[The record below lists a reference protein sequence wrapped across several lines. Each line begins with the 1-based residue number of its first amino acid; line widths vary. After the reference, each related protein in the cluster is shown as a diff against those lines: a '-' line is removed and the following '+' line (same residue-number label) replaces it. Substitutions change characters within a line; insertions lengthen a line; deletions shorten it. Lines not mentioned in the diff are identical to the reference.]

1 MILKHVIVGLLR
13 TNCYLVCD
21 EQTKTCAV
29 IDPGAKAASILEAAA
44 ETGCR
49 VEKVLLTHGHYDHVM
64 AAPELLRQT
73 G

>member
-49 VEKVLLTHGHYDHVM
+49 V
-64 AAPELLRQT
+64 
-73 G
+73 